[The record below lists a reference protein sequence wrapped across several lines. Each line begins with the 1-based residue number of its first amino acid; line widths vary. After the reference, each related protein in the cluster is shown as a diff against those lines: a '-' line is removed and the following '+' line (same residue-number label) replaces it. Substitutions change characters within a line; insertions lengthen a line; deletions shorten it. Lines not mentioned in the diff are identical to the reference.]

1 LCTRRVIIPELA
13 RLFCRDKRPINYKI
27 VYACTKCKKKVKK
40 NTDLGKNITMRKK
53 ISVSLKKTLRFIK
66 KLSILIFV
74 VAGRGRARH
83 GVARQGKARQGA
95 AGGAGFGRARQAG
108 QGEAGLG
115 KARRGRAGEAGQGTA
130 GLGMAR
136 RSVAGTL

>member
-74 VAGRGRARH
+74 VAGRGRARQA
-83 GVARQGKARQGA
+83 GQ
-95 AGGAGFGRARQAG
+95 GGAGLGRARQAG

-115 KARRGRAGEAGQGTA
+115 KARRGRAGEAGRGTA